1 MKTLSRGM
9 GKISHLSRTQR
20 RMRPLALGASAG
32 AGILLVAFGYLE
44 YYPKAAFHLFVSLG
58 IVAACAVPAL
68 IYHLEGRKKRMIDD
82 MLPRLLEDVAESQE
96 AGMTLLQALDESSQ
110 RKYGPITEE
119 LRTLV
124 TQLSWGVEFD
134 EAFNAFGER
143 IGTELSVRVTTL
155 LLEAIELGGDLKT
168 AFKSTA
174 EFVRKMITLR
184 DERESQLRQYMMVI
198 YVSSLVFMLILIIL
212 YQSFFL
218 SMASGS
224 KTGFGTKKEISL
236 EEFKTVLFDLAIV
249 EAFFGGLIVA
259 KLSQRVT
266 LTGLKHAVVLLS
278 VVSLIFGLVFVDISL
293 PTVDK
298 VYLKPEFPRSAAPV
312 YVLAKVSDW
321 GSGIKNATI
330 YYTTDNWKTNSTSEM
345 IYNPTNELWEGY
357 MPPQHTG
364 TWVYYYIVAYDN
376 SENMVRADNGGSY
389 YKYNV
394 GQ

>member
-1 MKTLSRGM
+1 ME
-9 GKISHLSRTQR
+9 KISEVFRSQKKLK
-20 RMRPLALGASAG
+20 PAAFGASAG
-32 AGILLVAFGYLE
+32 AGVLLVASGYLLF
-44 YYPKAAFHLFVSLG
+44 YPRAAFHLFISLG
-58 IVAACAVPAL
+58 IVAACAAPAL
-68 IYHLEGRKKRMIDD
+68 IYHFEGRKKRMIDD

-96 AGMTLLQALDESSQ
+96 AGMTLLQALEESSN

-119 LRTLV
+119 LKTLV
-124 TQLSWGVEFD
+124 TQLSWGVGFD
-134 EAFNAFGER
+134 EAFNAFGAR

-155 LLEAIELGGDLKT
+155 LLEAIELGGDIKT
-168 AFKSTA
+168 TFKSTA
-174 EFVRKMITLR
+174 DFVRKMIALR
-184 DERESQLRQYMMVI
+184 DEREGQLKQYMMVI

-224 KTGFGTKKEISL
+224 QDGFGGTGEISL
-236 EEFKTVLFDLAIV
+236 EEFKTILFDLAIV

-266 LTGLKHAVVLLS
+266 LTGLKHTVILLGA
-278 VVSLIFGLVFVDISL
+278 VSLIFGLVFIDIS
-293 PTVDK
+293 PPSVGE
-298 VYLKPEFPRSAAPV
+298 VYVKPEIPRSTAPV
-312 YVLAKVSDW
+312 TIMAEISDW

-357 MPPQHTG
+357 MPPQPTG

-376 SENMVRADNGGSY
+376 SDNIVMADNGGTY

-394 GQ
+394 GP